1 MPRDHNIP
9 GTPADWLSRAKSDMA
24 LARAPLPEGAVYE
37 SLCFHAQQAAE
48 KAVKAVY
55 KAKGRGFEY
64 THNIGHLLYGL
75 EREGISVPQTVWDAA
90 DLTRFA
96 WEARYPGVVEPV
108 TQAEYRE
115 AVAQAVRVVE
125 WAGEFVEGKTP

>member
-1 MPRDHNIP
+1 MPRENDIR
-9 GTPADWLSRAKSDMA
+9 GAPADWLSRARSDIA

-37 SLCFHAQQAAE
+37 SLCFHARQAAE

-55 KAKGRGFEY
+55 KAKGHRFEY
-64 THNIGHLLYGL
+64 THNIGHLLHGL
-75 EREGISVPQTVWDAA
+75 EREGILVPQAAWEAA

-96 WEARYPGVVEPV
+96 WEARYPGVAEPV

-115 AVAQAVRVVE
+115 AVAQAARVLEWAARVVE
-125 WAGEFVEGKTP
+125 GTAP